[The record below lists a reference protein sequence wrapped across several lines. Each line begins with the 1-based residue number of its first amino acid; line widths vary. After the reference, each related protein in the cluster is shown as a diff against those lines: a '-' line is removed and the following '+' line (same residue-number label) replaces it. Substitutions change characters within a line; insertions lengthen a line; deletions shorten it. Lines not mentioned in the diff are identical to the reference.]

1 MWKKEIKLQKGE
13 IKHEKT
19 ERWKQELIKERQS
32 ESKNSIQIQLWNNQ
46 RQVAV
51 RDRFNI
57 FVRDDILRDGG
68 TERFDVNNNI

>member
-1 MWKKEIKLQKGE
+1 M
-13 IKHEKT
+13 KT
-19 ERWKQELIKERQS
+19 RIDKRRQS
-32 ESKNSIQIQLWNNQ
+32 ESENSIQIQLWNNQ

-68 TERFDVNNNI
+68 TERFGVNNNI